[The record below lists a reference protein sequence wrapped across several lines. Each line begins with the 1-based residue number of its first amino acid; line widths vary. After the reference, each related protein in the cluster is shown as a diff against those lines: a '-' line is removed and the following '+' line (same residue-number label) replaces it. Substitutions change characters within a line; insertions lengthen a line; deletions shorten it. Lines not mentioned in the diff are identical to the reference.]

1 MLKKG
6 LIISVIALIIDQI
19 HKYVMLHVVNI
30 GEVKTIEVTSFFNLV
45 MVWNHGISFGMFNDG
60 DPHQYQPMMLSLLSI
75 VIVTILLLWLKK
87 AETKWQVWGLGLVI
101 GGAMGNVID
110 RIIYGAVA
118 DFLDFYVGTY
128 HWPAFNLAD
137 SFICVG
143 VFLLVLEGLFAKKAV

>member
-6 LIISVIALIIDQI
+6 LVIAVIALIIDQI

-30 GEVKTIEVTSFFNLV
+30 GEVRTIEVTSFFNLV

-75 VIVTILLLWLKK
+75 AIVTILLLWLKK

-101 GGAMGNVID
+101 GGALGNVID
-110 RIIYGAVA
+110 RLIYGAVA